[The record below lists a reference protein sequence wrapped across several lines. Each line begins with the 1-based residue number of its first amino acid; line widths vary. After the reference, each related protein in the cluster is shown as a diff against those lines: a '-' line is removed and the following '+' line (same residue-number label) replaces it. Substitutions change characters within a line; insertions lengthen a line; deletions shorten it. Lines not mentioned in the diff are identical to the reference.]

1 MEDNEDFVDLYALL
15 QVRSTCDNTMLD
27 KAFRHFAQQYHPDHS
42 ETADIDKF
50 QQVLDAYRLLKDP
63 ESRAAYD
70 TEYNSHYKNE
80 ENDYPKFYD
89 QLVDSTTAN
98 ADAEAHEEVL
108 FSLYKRRRERA
119 DDPGVMRYYIQ
130 QKLQCTDESFEFH
143 IWYLK
148 SKGFIEL
155 MEDSSLAITI
165 AGVDHVIANSREK
178 EAVRLLTANPQID
191 AS

>member
-1 MEDNEDFVDLYALL
+1 MQDNEDFVDLYALL
-15 QVRSTCDNTMLD
+15 QVRATCDNTMLD
-27 KAFRHFAQQYHPDHS
+27 KAFRHFARQYHPDHP

-63 ESRAAYD
+63 ERRTTYD
-70 TEYNSHYKNE
+70 VKYNSHYKNE
-80 ENDYPKFYD
+80 ENDHPKFYD
-89 QLVDSTTAN
+89 ELVDSAPAN

-130 QKLQCTDESFEFH
+130 QKLQCSDESFEFH

-178 EAVRLLTANPQID
+178 EAVRLLTTN
-191 AS
+191 SHTLEG

>member
-15 QVRSTCDNTMLD
+15 QVRSTCDNAMLD

-50 QQVLDAYRLLKDP
+50 HQVLDAYRLLKNP
-63 ESRAAYD
+63 ESREAYD
-70 TEYNSHYKNE
+70 TEYNSYYKSE
-80 ENDYPKFYD
+80 ENYYPKFYD
-89 QLVDSTTAN
+89 ELVDSATAN

-119 DDPGVMRYYIQ
+119 DDPGVMLYYIQ
-130 QKLQCTDESFEFH
+130 QQLRCSDESFEFH

-178 EAVRLLTANPQID
+178 EAVRLLTARPQSIEE
-191 AS
+191 